1 MNEKISNEEINAIK
15 TNEIQE
21 ETKQEI
27 SKKADEVTQNLENSE
42 ITQNSNSLE
51 VTLNLE
57 TSGTMQ
63 TSEVEIS
70 SEDLVSAEN
79 VQSSEES
86 SFEGVPNCLSL
97 TVKEDYKLS
106 IVKNVFFKSIRSGLK
121 IAFSVL
127 TLNLLK
133 LFL

>member
-1 MNEKISNEEINAIK
+1 MNEKISNEEINIIK

-21 ETKQEI
+21 KANESTPNLEKTETSSNNSENEI
-27 SKKADEVTQNLENSE
+27 S
-42 ITQNSNSLE
+42 
-51 VTLNLE
+51 
-57 TSGTMQ
+57 SGAIQ
-63 TSEVEIS
+63 SSEVETS
-70 SEDLVSAEN
+70 SEDSVSSEN
-79 VQSSEES
+79 VQNSEES